1 MKKWDV
7 GKGGWKNIPIACS
20 LGQEGFWGSPGQC
33 PAPGVCGYARAEYP
47 QWPGA
52 AHPVPVTSTQ
62 FHPELQP
69 ALTSPVTWCCPPHPC
84 HGHSLPSQTPACP
97 DICSCTDP
105 KERSGTERASK
116 TNQFPD
122 GSSPWWSAFC
132 CQPLDLQIRA
142 ETRGGGCSLL
152 PFPSA
157 AATPQHSHWEAGWQ
171 LVLHCLL
178 QWLSTTLE
186 SHSQQLP
193 LVSSDMA
200 AGHGESGLL
209 SERLKDSSLHMDCLE
224 DAIPAHGSAG
234 GCHPSM
240 QSSLHFNLQ

>member
-69 ALTSPVTWCCPPHPC
+69 ALTSAAA
-84 HGHSLPSQTPACP
+84 QTPR
-97 DICSCTDP
+97 
-105 KERSGTERASK
+105 KGQGTERASK

-234 GCHPSM
+234 GCHPSV

>member
-1 MKKWDV
+1 MEKRCLFSHPEETVPYTFRKTELIHEKMRCRERWV
-7 GKGGWKNIPIACS
+7 EK
-20 LGQEGFWGSPGQC
+20 
-33 PAPGVCGYARAEYP
+33 YP
-47 QWPGA
+47 QCLFLGPGRVLGFSRA
-52 AHPVPVTSTQ
+52 VPCSRGVWLCKSWI
-62 FHPELQP
+62 
-69 ALTSPVTWCCPPHPC
+69 SPVTWCCPPCPC
-84 HGHSLPSQTPACP
+84 HQHSVPSRTPACP

-122 GSSPWWSAFC
+122 GSNPWWSAFC